1 MCRRLLSFI
10 PGWRR
15 LLSYL
20 PRVTT
25 VVVRYVNGFL
35 FLILWTWDTITFQFP
50 RKLNPT
56 SQITNTK
63 RMTLFD
69 IFANKLFKLMMTCKF
84 ELLRFNLRLINHYL
98 FGTRRHITPSISP
111 TLMNKI
117 RVTLSM
123 IEEDDILVVDYW
135 NLLLFF
141 DSYCQMFFP
150 NEYHRVLNG
159 PIFNRQ

>member
-1 MCRRLLSFI
+1 MSTYADFVHSTLTIERF
-10 PGWRR
+10 
-15 LLSYL
+15 
-20 PRVTT
+20 TT
-25 VVVRYVNGFL
+25 MISKEV
-35 FLILWTWDTITFQFP
+35 D
-50 RKLNPT
+50 LNPT

-150 NEYHRVLNG
+150 NEYHCVLNG
-159 PIFNRQ
+159 PIFKRQ